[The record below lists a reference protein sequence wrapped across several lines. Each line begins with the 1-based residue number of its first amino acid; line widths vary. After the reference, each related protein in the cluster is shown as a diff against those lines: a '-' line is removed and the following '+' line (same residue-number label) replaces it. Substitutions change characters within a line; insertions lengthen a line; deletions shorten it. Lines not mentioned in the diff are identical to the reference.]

1 MKPFDKMNTVTARLL
16 ILVVLALVIL
26 IMIPAS
32 RFLYAGVH
40 EAFEMPIPGR
50 EKRRKDSD

>member
-40 EAFEMPIPGR
+40 EAFEMPIPGKKNG
-50 EKRRKDSD
+50 EKESD